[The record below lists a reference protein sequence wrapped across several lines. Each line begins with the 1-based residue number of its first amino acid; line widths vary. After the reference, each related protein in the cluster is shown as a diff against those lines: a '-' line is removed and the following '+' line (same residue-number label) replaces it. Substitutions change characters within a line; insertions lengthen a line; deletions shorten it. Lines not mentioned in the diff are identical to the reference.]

1 MTGGTGSD
9 IFVLDKTA
17 GRDTITDFSLAEG
30 DKIGWSGLSFNQL
43 SFSGNQIS
51 LGNQT
56 LAILAG
62 FNTTTLTQ
70 SNFISV

>member
-9 IFVLDKTA
+9 IFVLAQTA

-30 DKIGWSGLSFNQL
+30 DKIGLSGLSFNQL

-56 LAILAG
+56 LAVLTA

-70 SNFISV
+70 NNFISV

>member
-1 MTGGTGSD
+1 M
-9 IFVLDKTA
+9 LEKAA
-17 GRDTITDFSLAEG
+17 GRETITDFSLGEG
-30 DKIGWSGLSFNQL
+30 DKIGLSGLSFSQL

-56 LAILAG
+56 LAILTA
-62 FNTTTLTQ
+62 FDTTTLTQ